1 MDAVTLTVNG
11 AVYGGW
17 KEISI
22 SRSIE
27 TIAGAFEL
35 SVSER
40 WPGQA
45 GRRAIAAG
53 ASARVAIGGE
63 TVIAGYVDDV
73 EVSHDAESHEIAVRG
88 RDATGD
94 LVDCSA
100 PDEPGEWSG
109 LTLDRIAAAIAGPF
123 GIAVSAAADLGEP
136 FGTFAVQPGETAFE
150 AIERAAR
157 MRAVL
162 PLSDGKGGLVL
173 TRAGRARAGVTL
185 TPETILSARGTYG
198 ARDRHSRYTVK
209 GDSGDFGSWGGDA
222 GAEASGTASDPGIRR
237 HRPLTVIAEDLAEGI
252 SFADRALWEANIRA
266 GRARRVSITLAG
278 WRYGD
283 RLWRPNELVRVEN
296 PALGVA
302 AEMLIASVAFS
313 LGPRG
318 SLTELG
324 LVGARAFDLL
334 PVADK
339 EEIGW

>member
-1 MDAVTLTVNG
+1 MDAVTLTVDG

-27 TIAGAFEL
+27 TVAGAFEL

-73 EVSHDAESHEIAVRG
+73 EVSHDAESHEVTIRG

-123 GIAVSAAADLGEP
+123 GIAVSAAADPGEP

-150 AIERAAR
+150 AIERACR
-157 MRAVL
+157 MRALL

-173 TRAGRARAGVTL
+173 TRAGAAHTGVTL
-185 TPETILSARGTYG
+185 TPETIVSARATYTT
-198 ARDRHSRYTVK
+198 RDRHGRYVCK
-209 GDSGDFGSWGGDA
+209 GDSGDFVSWGGDS
-222 GAEASGTASDPGIRR
+222 GADARGEATDPGIRR

-252 SFADRALWEANIRA
+252 SYRDRALWEANIRA
-266 GRARRVSITLAG
+266 ARARRLTIALAG
-278 WRYGD
+278 WRQSGK
-283 RLWRPNELVRVEN
+283 LWRPNWLVRVEN
-296 PALGVA
+296 PALGVEA
-302 AEMLIASVAFS
+302 DMLIAGVSFS
-313 LGPRG
+313 LGNRG
-318 SLTELG
+318 SRTELS
-324 LVGARAFDLL
+324 LVGRHAFDLL